1 MSGTSYD
8 GIDLCAILVSPKIQ
22 LLHFASFG
30 YPTMLR
36 KKIAK
41 IIQQQK
47 LSLNDYNDINYYNDN
62 NYSNDNDNNYSNN
75 IEYFYE
81 CSRCNARWDESKEP
95 KCICL
100 DESELISFNDHEI
113 ENIPINLDTN
123 KTDTKYLDKL
133 KKNIP
138 INLDKL
144 KEKLIDKN

>member
-1 MSGTSYD
+1 MNNPLMTDKDWEELEHGPFIYSDDKNY
-8 GIDLCAILVSPKIQ
+8 IK
-22 LLHFASFG
+22 
-30 YPTMLR
+30 YN
-36 KKIAK
+36 
-41 IIQQQK
+41 
-47 LSLNDYNDINYYNDN
+47 NDYNDINYYNDN

-81 CSRCNARWDESKEP
+81 CSRCNALWDESKEP